1 MKISSI
7 PQIYRH
13 VGRWGEILSVLSRYG
28 LADWISR
35 LGPDFAKDLFKAPG
49 GAAIA
54 RHRWETR
61 LRLAMGE
68 LGPTFIKLGQVLST
82 RPDLIGVDLAEEF
95 QNLQANVPGDPPE
108 KVRATIESELGRPLE
123 ALFEEF
129 DEQPLASASIGQVHR
144 ARLAGGEAV
153 AVKVQRTDIE
163 RKVRVDLDIL
173 SGLAQMSERIPEFQN
188 YRPRAIVSE
197 FRRVLQRELDF
208 RREQRHMEQFARN
221 FAGDPTV
228 HIPRSYPELCTSRV
242 LVMELVEG
250 VKLAE
255 TERLASM
262 GFDLGEVARRGA
274 NLYLEMIFGDS
285 FYHADPHPGNV
296 LLMEGNVIGLLDFGM
311 VGRID
316 ERLHE
321 DIEEMLLA
329 VGNQDAEHL
338 TSIITRVGAVP
349 QELDRSALC
358 LDVADFLAHYAG
370 QSLEHFDLSGTL
382 NEMTEMIRRYRIS
395 LPARIA
401 MLVKVLVTLEG
412 TSRLLS
418 PRFSLLEVMQPYR
431 KKMLLRRLSPKRK
444 IRKMRRF
451 YAQLEHMVEALPRGV
466 VDILEQVQSGKFDVH
481 LDHRGLEPSVNRLV
495 LGMLASALFLGS
507 ALLVSQDVPPLIQ
520 DLPFTGWIPLIQG
533 VSVPGIIGVGLS
545 VALGL
550 RLWRAINKSGRL
562 DRRH

>member
-188 YRPRAIVSE
+188 YRPGAIVSE

-520 DLPFTGWIPLIQG
+520 DLPLTGWIPLIQG

-550 RLWRAINKSGRL
+550 RLWRAINKSGHL